1 MSYQFPYPAIPAN
14 LSKSFVLFQAST
26 SSLIYYI
33 TSRMYLPVRD
43 GKMQPY
49 KEQESM
55 PLNFEFTLLKKKNGS
70 KNTKYQQASQSRN
83 ILLQRQNS
91 FLGSNPI
98 ARRFHCVL
106 LTCLFKFLETSL

>member
-55 PLNFEFTLLKKKNGS
+55 LLNFEFTLLKKK
-70 KNTKYQQASQSRN
+70 KW
-83 ILLQRQNS
+83 L
-91 FLGSNPI
+91 
-98 ARRFHCVL
+98 
-106 LTCLFKFLETSL
+106 